1 MREFSLEELYK
12 ELLRIK
18 VEENPSDAR
27 FDALLDDVY
36 SDLTEAHDGV
46 ESAMAAEVKKPVFEW
61 WAAYPNLGI
70 YI

>member
-18 VEENPSDAR
+18 VEENPSDRR

-36 SDLTEAHDGV
+36 SDLTEAQDGL
-46 ESAMAAEVKKPVFEW
+46 ESAMDPGLKKSVFDW
-61 WAAYPNLGI
+61 WTTYPNLGI